1 MPVPFKSVA
10 LGVIALLGVAGGVWS
25 AEDAAN
31 PPPSSEAAAALV
43 APEFVKHLDVDAAV
57 AAFRADDADAL
68 LALGEKLSLAERTV
82 GKPNAPLPASTF
94 YLITIHIARN
104 NHDLKRLDQLEALIG
119 GAKQISESDKKLLL
133 AEIALARKF
142 SAGARKVDAGP
153 GLKPSE
159 VTAEAIALYH
169 TFVREIRI
177 TQEYGSEDELTQL
190 VDGIK
195 QLRELHPKQRDH
207 LAKMATTAKV
217 AIRERT
223 NADPVLVML
232 ASVSRNTDSGLR
244 ILGPAQVPLDGAVSL
259 VVIATNP
266 EGRKPGQLHLRSS
279 AGVKVPASL
288 AWSGTPLVI
297 PATIKA
303 GTGARVFVSAGLNDK
318 SNLMT
323 WNAQTVRE

>member
-1 MPVPFKSVA
+1 MLVPFKCVA
-10 LGVIALLGVAGGVWS
+10 VGVITFFGMVAGVWP
-25 AEDAAN
+25 ADDAAN
-31 PPPSSEAAAALV
+31 PQPSSEAAAALA

-68 LALGEKLSLAERTV
+68 LAIGEKLGQAERTV

-94 YLITIHIARN
+94 YFIAIHIDRN
-104 NHDLKRLDQLEALIG
+104 NHDRKRLDQLETLIG
-119 GAKQISESDKKLLL
+119 KAKHISPADKKLLL

-153 GLKPSE
+153 GLKPNE
-159 VTAEAIALYH
+159 VSAEAIALYH

-177 TQEYGSEDELTQL
+177 TQEYGTEEELAQL

-207 LAKMATTAKV
+207 LAKMATTARV
-217 AIRERT
+217 AIRERDS
-223 NADPVLVML
+223 NDPAMVQL
-232 ASVSRNTDSGLR
+232 ASVSRHLGSGLR
-244 ILGPAQVPLDGAVSL
+244 ILGPAQVPLDGAISL
-259 VVIATNP
+259 VVIATSP
-266 EGRKPGQLHLRSS
+266 EGRKPGQLHFRSS
-279 AGVKVPASL
+279 AGVKVPENL

-303 GTGARVFVSAGLNDK
+303 AAGARVFVSAGLNDRAN
-318 SNLMT
+318 SLA
-323 WNAQTVRE
+323 WNAQTARE

>member
-1 MPVPFKSVA
+1 MSVPFKSVV
-10 LGVIALLGVAGGVWS
+10 LGVIALLGVVSEVRS
-25 AEDAAN
+25 ADDATSPQSA
-31 PPPSSEAAAALV
+31 SAATAALV

-68 LALGEKLSLAERTV
+68 LAIGEKLGQAERTV
-82 GKPNAPLPASTF
+82 GKPNAPLPASVF
-94 YLITIHIARN
+94 YLIAIQIGRN
-104 NHDLKRLDQLEALIG
+104 NHDLKRLDQLETVIG
-119 GAKQISESDKKLLL
+119 EAKHISPSDKKRLL

-153 GLKPSE
+153 GLKPNE
-159 VTAEAIALYH
+159 VSAEAIALYH

-177 TQEYGSEDELTQL
+177 TQEYGSEDELAQL
-190 VDGIK
+190 VDGIR

-244 ILGPAQVPLDGAVSL
+244 ILGPAQVPLDGAISL

-266 EGRKPGQLHLRSS
+266 AGRKPGQLHLRSS
-279 AGVKVPASL
+279 TGVKVPQNL

-303 GTGARVFVSAGLNDK
+303 GAGTRVFVSAGLNDK
-318 SNLMT
+318 ANLLT